1 MAEFAVFAQLA
12 ERVADAL
19 KVRPLLKKRKGERER
34 ERERNR
40 NKHVGAVQE
49 LSK

>member
-12 ERVADAL
+12 KRVADAL
-19 KVRPLLKKRKGERER
+19 KVRPLLKGRKGEREGDG
-34 ERERNR
+34 
-40 NKHVGAVQE
+40 NKHVGTVRE